1 MNMTP
6 KGYVFWN
13 GGVSYTEKVIAS
25 SLAEA
30 TSKYNGEYDDYH
42 VYDLYHVVNISEEG
56 EKILGTYWSYDAADD
71 AHDVYSEQYPN
82 AFLEILY
89 KGEVV

>member
-6 KGYVFWN
+6 KGYVFWKD
-13 GGVSYTEKVIAS
+13 SSSWSEKVIAS

-30 TSKYNGEYDDYH
+30 TGKLKDGYNDYS

-56 EKILGTYWSYDAADD
+56 DKILGSYWDYDTAEDAADEQ
-71 AHDVYSEQYPN
+71 SECYPY
-82 AFLEILY
+82 ALIEMMY